1 MDNELNNKI
10 SEQNKILSSI
20 DANIKTAVGTLK
32 LISLILLVSIG
43 FFILSN

>member
-1 MDNELNNKI
+1 MDNELSNKI

-20 DANIKTAVGTLK
+20 DGNIKTAVGTLK
-32 LISLILLVSIG
+32 LISLILLVSVG